1 MKKVDETV
9 LKETKYI
16 LIWSLCLS
24 VVMQIIFIVIGI
36 WNYTFILGNLLSE
49 VCIVLN
55 FFLMGITV
63 QNSLEKDEK
72 DAKRSIKLSQ
82 IYRLL
87 FMFVAVVVGVV
98 LPCFSTWTVI
108 IPIFFPRIAIA
119 FRPLFDKKNS

>member
-24 VVMQIIFIVIGI
+24 VVMQIIFIIIGI

-98 LPCFSTWTVI
+98 LPCFSTWTII